1 MTFNSIS
8 SFEKGVVK
16 TAMYTDLC
24 QSKFAQS
31 STLFYTM
38 IDLLR
43 HKARCRC
50 SVCGPKYEQA
60 MELTKTIPCRT
71 GPLGIPGDKYDW
83 HETIDPL
90 TALWNVC
97 KDVFSILE
105 TCHIIPR
112 DDQSFISNKDISK
125 LDSFFTASKSDDG
138 KIEYSTAN
146 SSWQDNTDD
155 DDEVQSN
162 D

>member
-1 MTFNSIS
+1 MTHCSIS
-8 SFEKGVVK
+8 SFEKSVVR
-16 TAMYTDLC
+16 TALYSDLC

-31 STLFYTM
+31 STLFYTLV
-38 IDLLR
+38 DLLR

-50 SVCGPKYEQA
+50 SACGPKYEQA
-60 MELTKTIPCRT
+60 MELVKSIPCRT
-71 GPLGIPGDKYDW
+71 GPMVDKYEW
-83 HETIDPL
+83 HETSDPL
-90 TALWNVC
+90 AELWSVC

-112 DDQSFISNKDISK
+112 DDQSFISTKDISK

-138 KIEYSTAN
+138 KIEYTTAN
-146 SSWQDNTDD
+146 NNWHDNTDD
-155 DDEVQSN
+155 DENDEVQSQ

>member
-1 MTFNSIS
+1 MTYCSIS
-8 SFEKGVVK
+8 SFEKGVVR
-16 TAMYTDLC
+16 TAMYSDLC

-31 STLFYTM
+31 STLFYTL

-50 SVCGPKYEQA
+50 STCGPKYEQA

-71 GPLGIPGDKYDW
+71 GPMVDKYEW
-83 HETIDPL
+83 HETSDPL
-90 TALWNVC
+90 AELWSVC

-112 DDQSFISNKDISK
+112 DDQSFISTKDISK

-138 KIEYSTAN
+138 KIEYTTAN
-146 SSWQDNTDD
+146 NSWQDNTDD
-155 DDEVQSN
+155 DGEVQSN